1 MPSSLLSLQPDS
13 PPVRLRGFCVPDEA
27 RYRATGGALARFH
40 GACQRDL
47 DRKRPTGITRS
58 ATVASRTK
66 APLDP
71 TEVGPASRKP
81 GVSNPSIRARALA
94 DPGDMLPCEKEG
106 RPISNRF
113 ASTLSKPM
121 RASA

>member
-1 MPSSLLSLQPDS
+1 
-13 PPVRLRGFCVPDEA
+13 VPEEA

-94 DPGDMLPCEKEG
+94 DPGDMLPCEKRG
-106 RPISNRF
+106 
-113 ASTLSKPM
+113 STNLKSVCFDTVEAHARLGLTPM
-121 RASA
+121 TSLVAAAL